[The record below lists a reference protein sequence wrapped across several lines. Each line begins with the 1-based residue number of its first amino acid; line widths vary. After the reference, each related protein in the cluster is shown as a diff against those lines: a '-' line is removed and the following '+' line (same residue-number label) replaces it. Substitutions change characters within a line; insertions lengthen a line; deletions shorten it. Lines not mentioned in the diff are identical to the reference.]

1 MFEEVYIQSNM
12 AELSKQYRKHT
23 HREHILS
30 LPDTYI
36 GSIENT
42 TEELYIVNGE
52 SFTPDTVTNFNPGF
66 YKLFDE
72 LLVNAHDHVVRLKQ
86 RKSANPVKNIDISV
100 VDGTSIV
107 IKNDGESIDVEKH
120 PEYGVYIPQ
129 MIFGELLTSTNYD
142 TTEKKL
148 VGGKNGYGVKLV
160 NIFAKKLTLNLV
172 DGVRQLKYT
181 QTFEDNMSVVGTPK
195 IVACK
200 NKPYVEVT
208 WTPDFSR
215 FGWKENKIPNQLLKV
230 IERRVYDLAMT
241 VGKDVKVTWCD
252 NLIKFRDLSSYASW
266 YLSKDAVVLTE
277 SPQTGWQI
285 AVSDSP
291 IDHGFNV
298 SFVNGIWTRSGKH
311 VDEITNQIVSYIVTY
326 LETKKK
332 IKVKPA
338 LVRDSLAVFICC
350 SVENPSFSSQTKEVL
365 TSKVSCKLEDTFLKK
380 VVAKLEV
387 VNKVLEAQDAK
398 DAKDMKKTDG
408 KKQSRLTG
416 LPKLD
421 DAVYAGT
428 AKSHECVLILT
439 EGDSAKAMAISGLS
453 QEQRKYYGVFPL
465 KGKLLNV
472 KDISAKKVEATEEIA
487 NLKKIVGLES
497 GKKYSD
503 VRSLRYGKILIM
515 TDQDYDGSH
524 IRGLLINMFHELW
537 HELIKI
543 PGFITYMATPI
554 VKANKGKLNKS
565 FYTQYE
571 YEEWRK
577 TEASKGWKVKY
588 YKGLGTSTRDEA
600 KEYFKTLNIVN
611 YTYSGDASDKS
622 IDLAFNK
629 AKADNRKDWL
639 KSYDRADIVNAGPGD
654 NLIYEDFVNKDL
666 IHFSNYNL
674 ERSIP
679 NVMDGL
685 KTSQRKILYSA
696 FKRNLKSEIRVA
708 QFAGYV
714 SEHSG
719 YHHGEASLND
729 AIVGMAQDFVGSNN
743 LAWLVPQGQF
753 GTRLQGGKDSAS
765 PRYIHTYL
773 HSHISQLVPSD
784 DFDVLTYRDDDGVP
798 VEPEWYAPVL
808 PMLLVN
814 GSRGI
819 GTGYSTFVPSF
830 NPSDLKSAIVEWLE
844 KGSGLDREF
853 APWTRGFK
861 GKITKIDRQ
870 DYLVE
875 GVWKMDGDTATIT
888 ELPIGTWTSDFRET
902 LDKLCAEGTIKD
914 YTDTSTDTDVL
925 MKVKIGT
932 GGVSTIEKL
941 LTEKIKLTNMHA
953 FDSKCVI
960 KKYDSPNDIL
970 REFVGVRLDMYSRRR
985 EYMLKALRDKLPY
998 HENVVR
1004 FINQQCEELPRPDL
1018 RRETAEK
1025 CDILLDKEKFDRI
1038 KGTFD
1043 YLMDLPIKSLTLKNA
1058 QKHENDLTELRQNII
1073 QLESQTP
1080 KGMWLNELKKLTV

>member
-1 MFEEVYIQSNM
+1 M
-12 AELSKQYRKHT
+12 ADLSKQYRKHT

-86 RKSANPVKNIDISV
+86 RKSENPVKHIEISV

-107 IKNDGESIDVEKH
+107 MKNDGESIDVEKH

-142 TTEKKL
+142 KTEKKL

-160 NIFAKKLTLNLV
+160 NIFAKKLTLTVV
-172 DGVRQLKYT
+172 DGVRHLKYT
-181 QTFEDNMSVVGTPK
+181 QTFEDNMSIVGTPK

-200 NKPYVEVT
+200 NKPYVEVA
-208 WTPDFSR
+208 WTPDFAR
-215 FGWKENKIPNQLLKV
+215 FGWKEDKIPSQLLKV

-241 VGKDVKVTWCD
+241 VGKDVRVTWCD
-252 NLIKFRDLSSYASW
+252 TLIKFRDLTSYASW
-266 YLSKDAVVLTE
+266 YLPKDATVITDT
-277 SPQTGWQI
+277 PQTGWQI
-285 AVSDSP
+285 AVADSSF
-291 IDHGFNV
+291 DGAFNV
-298 SFVNGIWTRSGKH
+298 SFVNGIWTKSGKH
-311 VDEITNQIVSYIVTY
+311 VDEIMNQLVSHIVTY

-338 LVRDSLAVFICC
+338 LVRDSLAVFIHC

-365 TSKVSCKLEDTFLKK
+365 TSKVSCKLGDDFLKK
-380 VVAKLEV
+380 VISKLNV

-453 QEQRKYYGVFPL
+453 QDQRKYYGVFPL

-497 GKKYSD
+497 GKKYVD
-503 VRSLRYGKILIM
+503 VRSLRYGRILIM

-588 YKGLGTSTRDEA
+588 YKGLGTSTREEA

-639 KSYDRADIVNAGPGD
+639 KGYDRADIVNAGPGE

-773 HSHISQLVPSD
+773 HPHVSQLVPSD
-784 DFDVLTYRDDDGVP
+784 DFDVLTYRDDDGVL

-844 KGSGLDREF
+844 KGTGLDREF

-861 GKITKIDRQ
+861 GKISKIDKQ

-888 ELPIGTWTSDFRET
+888 ELPIGTWTADFRET
-902 LDKLCAEGTIKD
+902 LDKLCTDGVIKD

-925 MKVKIGT
+925 VKVKIGS
-932 GGVSTIEKL
+932 GGVPAIEKL
-941 LTEKIKLTNMHA
+941 MVEKIKLTNMHA
-953 FDSKCVI
+953 FNSKCVI
-960 KKYDSPNDIL
+960 HKYDSPNAIL
-970 REFVGVRLDMYSRRR
+970 HEFVGVRLELYAKRR
-985 EYMLKALRDKLPY
+985 EFMLKALRDKLPY

-1004 FINQQCEELPRPDL
+1004 FIKQQCEDTPLPDL
-1018 RRETAEK
+1018 RRKTPEK
-1025 CDILLDKEKFDRI
+1025 CDELLSEQKFDRI
-1038 KGTFD
+1038 KDSFD
-1043 YLMDLPIKSLTLKNA
+1043 YLMNLPIASLTLKHA
-1058 QKHENDLTELRQNII
+1058 LRHENDLQQLRQNIVD
-1073 QLESQTP
+1073 LEAQTP
-1080 KGMWLNELKKLTV
+1080 RGMWLSELKKLTM

>member
-1 MFEEVYIQSNM
+1 M
-12 AELSKQYRKHT
+12 ADLSKQYRKHT

-86 RKSANPVKNIDISV
+86 RNSENPVKHIEISV
-100 VDGTSIV
+100 VDGTTIV
-107 IKNDGESIDVEKH
+107 MKNDGESIDVEKH

-142 TTEKKL
+142 KTEKKL

-160 NIFAKKLTLNLV
+160 NIFAKKLTLTVV
-172 DGVRQLKYT
+172 DGVRHLKYT

-200 NKPYVEVT
+200 NKPYVEVA
-208 WTPDFSR
+208 WTPDFAR
-215 FGWKENKIPNQLLKV
+215 FGWKENKIPAQLLKV

-241 VGKDVKVTWCD
+241 VGKDVRVTWCD
-252 NLIKFRDLSSYASW
+252 TLIKFRDLTSYASW
-266 YLSKDAVVLTE
+266 YLPKDATVITDTPHV
-277 SPQTGWQI
+277 GWHI
-285 AVSDSP
+285 AVADSCF
-291 IDHGFNV
+291 DGAFSV
-298 SFVNGIWTRSGKH
+298 SFVNGIWTKSGKH
-311 VDEITNQIVSYIVTY
+311 VDEITNQIVSHIVTY

-365 TSKVSCKLEDTFLKK
+365 TSKVSCKLDEAFLKK
-380 VVAKLEV
+380 VVTKLQV

-416 LPKLD
+416 IPKLD

-497 GKKYSD
+497 GKKYAD

-577 TEASKGWKVKY
+577 TAASNGWKVKY

-639 KSYDRADIVNAGPGD
+639 KTYDRADIVNAGPGE

-773 HSHISQLVPSD
+773 QPHVSQLVPSD
-784 DFDVLTYRDDDGVP
+784 DFDVLTYRDDDGVL

-819 GTGYSTFVPSF
+819 GTGYSTFIPSF
-830 NPSDLKSAIVEWLE
+830 NPAELKSAIVEWLE
-844 KGSGLDREF
+844 KGTGLDREF

-861 GKITKIDRQ
+861 GKISKIDKQ

-875 GVWKMDGDTATIT
+875 GVWKTDGDTVTIT

-902 LDKLCAEGTIKD
+902 LDKLCTDGIIKD

-925 MKVKIGT
+925 VKVKIGT
-932 GGVSTIEKL
+932 GGVPAVEKL
-941 LTEKIKLTNMHA
+941 MIEKIKLTNMHA
-953 FDSKCVI
+953 FNSKCVI
-960 KKYDSPNDIL
+960 HKYDSPNAIL
-970 REFVGVRLDMYSRRR
+970 NEFVGVRLELYGKRR

-1004 FINQQCEELPRPDL
+1004 FIKQQCEDTPLPDL
-1018 RRETAEK
+1018 RRKSPEK
-1025 CDILLDKEKFDRI
+1025 CDELLTEQKFDRI
-1038 KGTFD
+1038 KDSFD
-1043 YLMDLPIKSLTLKNA
+1043 YLMNLPIASLTLKHA
-1058 QKHENDLTELRQNII
+1058 LKHEKDLTELRQNIVD
-1073 QLESQTP
+1073 LEAQTSR
-1080 KGMWLNELKKLTV
+1080 GMWLSELKGIL